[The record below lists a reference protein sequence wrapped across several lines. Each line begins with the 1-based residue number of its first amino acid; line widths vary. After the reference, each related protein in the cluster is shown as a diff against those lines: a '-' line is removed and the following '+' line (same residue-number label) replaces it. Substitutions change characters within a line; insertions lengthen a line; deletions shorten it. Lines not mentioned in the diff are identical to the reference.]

1 LAGFTELENLDR
13 IAESLALQGWMVVDN
28 FIEPA
33 LTAAL
38 LGECRASKQRGDF
51 HHAAVG
57 GGKGRRT
64 RPQIRSDEILWMQP
78 PGSSDAQ
85 RDCLERFERLRL
97 VLNRTLQ
104 LGLLDFESHF
114 ACYPRGALYT
124 RHIDQL
130 RGDDHRKLSCV
141 LYLNENWIAE
151 EGGELRV
158 YLNGDGAEFEDVL
171 PQGGRLVVFLSAQ
184 FAHEVLPATR
194 ERMSIAGWFRT
205 R

>member
-1 LAGFTELENLDR
+1 
-13 IAESLALQGWMVVDN
+13 MVVDD
-28 FIEPA
+28 FFGPA

-38 LGECRASKQRGDF
+38 LGECRASKERGEF

-57 GGKGRRT
+57 GGTSRRK
-64 RPQIRSDEILWMQP
+64 RPQIRSDEILWMQQ

-85 RDCLERFERLRL
+85 RDCLDRFERLRL
-97 VLNRTLQ
+97 RLNRTLQ
-104 LGLLDFESHF
+104 LGLFDFESHF
-114 ACYPRGALYT
+114 ARYPQGAFYT

-130 RGDDHRKLSCV
+130 RGDDHRKLSSV

-151 EGGELRV
+151 EGGELRF
-158 YLNGDGAEFEDVL
+158 YLSGDGAEFEDVL

-194 ERMSIAGWFRT
+194 ERLSIAGWFRT